1 MVNPKLK
8 FHRFSHVNG
17 GAGVI
22 PTVPVLCTMCPK
34 KIPRIIG
41 DKTSQFT
48 GYKPTAACAME
59 AAGQEA
65 TVGHLAEHWQ
75 LMLQFH
81 YNWTAESSKKP
92 GRHHVSSAHTVFFS
106 SWLLLPSCQTAGTVV
121 WAGKCQQSPAVGSEW
136 VGFQIF
142 GSTIPLKGERA
153 ANFTTASTVCVR
165 ACLHVPVCVHMCVCA
180 CACLLNQ
187 CCTVS
192 FQI

>member
-22 PTVPVLCTMCPK
+22 PTVPVLCTMCPN
-34 KIPRIIG
+34 KIPRITG

-48 GYKPTAACAME
+48 GYKPTAACAKE

-106 SWLLLPSCQTAGTVV
+106 FLAASALLSDCGDGCVGRKMSTEPSG
-121 WAGKCQQSPAVGSEW
+121 G
-136 VGFQIF
+136 
-142 GSTIPLKGERA
+142 
-153 ANFTTASTVCVR
+153 
-165 ACLHVPVCVHMCVCA
+165 
-180 CACLLNQ
+180 
-187 CCTVS
+187 
-192 FQI
+192 